1 LKRTSKLGEKK
12 PRASKARGFFFF
24 RVIRGE
30 DCSKD
35 SDMVLEVIGLTK
47 RFDDFTAVDGI
58 SFGLCAG
65 EIVGLL
71 GPNGAGKSTTI
82 HMLLGLIT
90 PSGGEIR
97 IFGQNLASA
106 RSKVMGGVNFTAP
119 YVAYPWRITVH
130 ENLRVFATLYGLRDG
145 ARRIDELLDLFE
157 IGHLKRK
164 PMAQLCSGE
173 TTRVGLCKALM
184 NRPELLLLDE
194 PTAYLDPQIASQVRR
209 ALLEIQRE
217 NGVAIL
223 YTLHNVA
230 EVEAMCNRIIFMNHG
245 RIIAS
250 GTPIE
255 VTRSVLREE
264 RGEPALEEVFLRV
277 AGDVA

>member
-1 LKRTSKLGEKK
+1 
-12 PRASKARGFFFF
+12 
-24 RVIRGE
+24 
-30 DCSKD
+30 
-35 SDMVLEVIGLTK
+35 MVLEVIGLTK
-47 RFDDFTAVDGI
+47 KFDDFTAVDGI
-58 SFGLCAG
+58 SFGLRAG

-71 GPNGAGKSTTI
+71 GPNGAGKTTTI

-90 PSGGEIR
+90 PSSGEIR
-97 IFGQNLASA
+97 IFGQDLASA
-106 RSKVMGGVNFTAP
+106 RSRIMGRVNFTAP

-130 ENLRVFATLYGLRDG
+130 ENLRVFAMLYELAKP
-145 ARRIDELLDLFE
+145 ARRIDELLELFE
-157 IGHLKRK
+157 IAHLKRK
-164 PMAQLCSGE
+164 PMSQLSSGE

-194 PTAYLDPQIASQVRR
+194 PTAYLDPQIASQVKR
-209 ALLEIQRE
+209 ALLAIQRE

-223 YTLHNVA
+223 YTSHNMA
-230 EVEAMCNRIIFMNHG
+230 EVEATCSRIIFMNRG

-255 VTRSVLREE
+255 VTQAVLREE

-277 AGDVA
+277 AGAAG